1 MVVKGIGEN
10 LGLLVGPPKPA
21 PDGNIRGWRIVA
33 VVLAVVLPLVLS
45 SCRGSAKEAAAATE
59 KAGAVSKVVQAA
71 KQAEVADPLMGDW
84 QGNWVLSD
92 GGQSGGL
99 VAQVIALGKG
109 MYRVSLFEEFD
120 RKIPAITVLEGGLQ
134 DGSVHFLGPGKYE
147 EYVFKIDATL
157 EKDKLTGRFEGKDS
171 GGQDVSGTFKLEK
184 TVRLSPTL
192 GAKPPAGEVVLFD
205 GKNFDQW
212 ERIGSEADKKEVRW
226 KLLRDGAMEIAPGG
240 GSIVTK
246 KKFKDFELHLEFR
259 TPFMPDARGQ
269 GRGNSGVYLQGRY
282 EIQILDSYGLEGLD
296 NECGGI
302 YTVAAPLVNM
312 CAPPMQWQTYDI
324 TFRSPRLDNAGGKLR
339 DALLT
344 VVHNGVKIHDEIK
357 IPGPT
362 GGALDNNEGQ
372 PGGIYLQDH
381 GNPVQFRNIWLVEQN
396 GGRGAYRPIR

>member
-1 MVVKGIGEN
+1 MVVKGIGKN
-10 LGLLVGPPKPA
+10 LRLLVGPPKTS
-21 PDGNIRGWRIVA
+21 WRIVA

-45 SCRGSAKEAAAATE
+45 SCRGSAKEAAAKE
-59 KAGAVSKVVQAA
+59 KAGAVSKVVQAT

-84 QGNWVLSD
+84 QGSWVLSD
-92 GGQSGGL
+92 GDQSGGL

-120 RKIPAITVLEGGLQ
+120 RKATAISVLEDELRDGKVRFAGPARYQ
-134 DGSVHFLGPGKYE
+134 DFALKVE
-147 EYVFKIDATL
+147 MTL
-157 EKDKLTGRFEGKDS
+157 EPCKFTGKFEGKGAD
-171 GGQDVSGTFKLEK
+171 GEDVSGTFKMEK
-184 TVRLSPTL
+184 TVRLSPAL
-192 GAKPPAGEVVLFD
+192 GAKPPAGAVVLFD
-205 GKNFDQW
+205 GKKFDQW
-212 ERIGSEADKKEVRW
+212 ERISSEAGKKEVRW

-259 TPFMPDARGQ
+259 TPFMPDAHGQ

-282 EIQILDSYGLEGLD
+282 EIQILDSYGLEGRD

-324 TFRSPRLDNAGGKLR
+324 TFRSPRFDNAGGKLI

-344 VVHNGVKIHDEIK
+344 VVHNGVKIHDKIK

-362 GGALDNNEGQ
+362 GGALDGNIAQ

-381 GNPVQFRNIWLVEQN
+381 GNTVQFRNIWLVELPPESVSQ
-396 GGRGAYRPIR
+396 